1 MTVDQIQAALGA
13 FFETHMDCTLA
24 EAKVI
29 KSVVADAENKG
40 GFVATLQFGFPLER
54 YAPVLEADI
63 QNWLAGQLGPVSVR
77 LEIASKVSSHAVQ
90 NNLTPVPG
98 VKNIIAIASGKGGVG
113 KSTTAVN
120 LALAL
125 KAEGA
130 SVGILDADIYGPSQP
145 RMLGA
150 SGRPE
155 LLVEEK
161 RMLPKIAHG
170 LQSMS
175 IGYLVNE
182 EEAMIWRG
190 PMVTSA
196 LNQLLTE
203 TKWSDVDYLIIDLP
217 PGTGDIQLSMS
228 QKIPVS
234 GAVIVTTPQDIAL
247 LDARKGLEMFKKVNV
262 PVLGVVENMSVHIC
276 SNCGHPEHIFG
287 EGGGDELAKETGVDL
302 LGSLPLDI
310 GIRSEADSGTP
321 TVAAD
326 PDGPITALYANIART
341 TAARLSLKGRNY
353 SNAFPKITV
362 TNT

>member
-1 MTVDQIQAALGA
+1 MTADQIQAALGE
-13 FFETHMDCTLA
+13 FFEPHMDCTLA

-29 KSVVADAENKG
+29 KSVEQDG
-40 GFVATLQFGFPLER
+40 DGFVATLRFGFPMQQYIAQLKEH
-54 YAPVLEADI
+54 I
-63 QNWLAGQLGPVSVR
+63 QSWLAGQLGPVKVR
-77 LEIASKVSSHAVQ
+77 LEISSKVSSHAVQ

-98 VKNIIAIASGKGGVG
+98 VKNIIAVASGKGGVG

-125 KAEGA
+125 RAEGA
-130 SVGILDADIYGPSQP
+130 TVGILDADIYGPSQP

-161 RMLPKIAHG
+161 RMLPKMAHG
-170 LQSMS
+170 IQSMS

-203 TKWSDVDYLIIDLP
+203 TKWTDVDYLIIDLP

-262 PVLGVVENMSVHIC
+262 PVLGVIENMSVHIC

-287 EGGGDELAKETGVDL
+287 EGGGESLAHDTGVDL
-302 LGSLPLDI
+302 LGALPLDM

-321 TVAAD
+321 TVVAD
-326 PDGPITALYANIART
+326 PESAITAIYADIART
-341 TAARLSLKGRNY
+341 TVARLALKGKNY

>member
-1 MTVDQIQAALGA
+1 MTADQIQAALGA
-13 FFETHMDCTLA
+13 FFEHHLDCTLA

-29 KSVVADAENKG
+29 KSVEADGEE
-40 GFVATLQFGFPLER
+40 FVATLRFGFPLQT
-54 YAPVLEADI
+54 YEAELRTHI
-63 QNWLAGQLGPVSVR
+63 QSWLAGQLGEVKVR
-77 LEIASKVSSHAVQ
+77 LDISSKISSHAVQ

-98 VKNIIAIASGKGGVG
+98 VKNIIAVASGKGGVG

-125 KAEGA
+125 HAEGA
-130 SVGILDADIYGPSQP
+130 TVGILDADIYGPSQP

-161 RMLPKIAHG
+161 RMLPKMAHG
-170 LQSMS
+170 IQSMS
-175 IGYLVNE
+175 IGYLVDE

-203 TKWSDVDYLIIDLP
+203 TKWTDVDYLIIDLP
-217 PGTGDIQLSMS
+217 PGTGDIQLTMS

-262 PVLGVVENMSVHIC
+262 PVLGVIENMSVHIC

-287 EGGGDELAKETGVDL
+287 EGGGEQLAADTGVDL
-302 LGSLPLDI
+302 LGALPLDM

-321 TVAAD
+321 TVVAD
-326 PDGPITALYANIART
+326 PEGAITAIYAQIART
-341 TAARLSLKGRNY
+341 TVARLSIKDRNY